1 MLRVQDKVICHLL
14 EIRAWED
21 EAYSAWLSTSSL
33 YEDDDDDSDILS
45 FKVKEYKQ
53 QGTMQEEG
61 RRKVRN
67 RKKKVR
73 KKREREEA
81 KKRTTRSCLG
91 VTWLDLE
98 SSTTLFPGTAIER
111 VRTGP
116 PCSLMTGVL
125 PCSGPTGGLL
135 RKTLIHRPM

>member
-1 MLRVQDKVICHLL
+1 MQDKVICHLL

-53 QGTMQEEG
+53 QGTMQEG

-67 RKKKVR
+67 RKKSK
-73 KKREREEA
+73 KEKRERGSEKENN
-81 KKRTTRSCLG
+81 KKLSWG
-91 VTWLDLE
+91 DL
-98 SSTTLFPGTAIER
+98 A
-111 VRTGP
+111 
-116 PCSLMTGVL
+116 
-125 PCSGPTGGLL
+125 
-135 RKTLIHRPM
+135 RP